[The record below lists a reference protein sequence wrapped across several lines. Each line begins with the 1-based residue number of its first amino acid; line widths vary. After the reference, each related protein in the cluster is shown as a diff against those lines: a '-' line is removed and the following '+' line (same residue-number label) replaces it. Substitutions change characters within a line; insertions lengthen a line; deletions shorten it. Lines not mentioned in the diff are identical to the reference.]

1 MVDVDGGLTVQ
12 VGWLGLRLGGGLHV
26 LKIKTRSNYES
37 DTLTHDP
44 TWPKFLSQWHRETQP
59 SSNSNPSYVT
69 S

>member
-44 TWPKFLSQWHRETQP
+44 IWPKFRSQ
-59 SSNSNPSYVT
+59 
-69 S
+69 